1 MIWVKSFHSLS
12 KRYLSQVILLF
23 HMIGRKKRVYEPYWH
38 PIEAQSESGA
48 CFSLGM
54 IQLSCPACGSS
65 KVGPYGT
72 HGRKNT
78 RVETFQCKDRK
89 CSHLKNHKTSK
100 QFVLTTS
107 YQFNELIFGKLKAL
121 YEDLLKDGAKNKSIA
136 KKYGISESQV
146 SALRTE
152 IESAIDKLN
161 GLDTLV
167 LTPQPDTSVAIDE
180 TFLKIEGTSIYV
192 IIATGYTSHKTL
204 GIKVSKSRSEAD
216 IREVF
221 DEADGNTERD
231 ISTISSDALNAT
243 QAMAKNLNR
252 EITHIIHPH
261 KKPFKKAIIRYYSY
275 ENNERIT
282 TTIGVKSNF
291 FKKRGKRQFRYM
303 EARIDLNSKIKK
315 KLGRPKGSKNKKRH
329 KKPRTKKK
337 RGRKG
342 LYTVFE
348 KGTIGYA
355 TIDPYR
361 DKLKI
366 GKRLSRPVSAGLNA
380 TLKLFPLMSIQNNL
394 AENINSILRA
404 IIRLRGPKPIESVE
418 RRIRATLKVRNH
430 PEILDEVRITRQV
443 RGNFLMNNL
452 KLIECADLLERGII
466 M

>member
-1 MIWVKSFHSLS
+1 MV
-12 KRYLSQVILLF
+12 
-23 HMIGRKKRVYEPYWH
+23 GRKNSIYEPYWH

-54 IQLSCPACGSS
+54 IQLLCPACGSS

-78 RVETFQCKDRK
+78 RVETFQCKSRK
-89 CSHLKNHKTSK
+89 CPHLKNHKTSK

-107 YQFNELIFGKLKAL
+107 YQFNELIFSKLKAL
-121 YEDLLKDGAKNKSIA
+121 YEDLLKDGAKNKTIA

-161 GLDTLV
+161 GLDILV
-167 LTPQPDTSVAIDE
+167 VTPQPDTAVAIDE
-180 TFLKIEGTSIYV
+180 TFLKIEGTSIFV
-192 IIATGYTSHKTL
+192 IMATGYTSHKTL
-204 GIKVSKSRSEAD
+204 GIKVSKSRSEED

-221 DEADGNTERD
+221 NEADGNTGHD

-252 EITHIIHPH
+252 EITHVIHPH
-261 KKPFKKAIIRYYSY
+261 KKPFKKAIIRQYSY

-303 EARIDLNSKIKK
+303 EARTDLSPKIKK

-366 GKRLSRPVSAGLNA
+366 GKGLSRPVSAGLNA

-404 IIRLRGPKPIESVE
+404 IIRLRGPKTIESVE